1 MPMKKCLIQN
11 DINKIEK
18 AIKDHKPATAQV
30 QALSEREIED
40 GRKAILDRSDMSTS
54 KDYYRVGGKWYL
66 KGQPVTGSALDR
78 INKLAIPPVY
88 ENAMVS
94 IDPNA
99 KIQTIGRA
107 QNGKWQPRYS
117 AEHMAQKAVEKFNRA
132 KLFGRDIGS
141 IRNGITDGL
150 LQEDTN
156 AMLLRLEDKTAIRI
170 GTAADLK
177 AKKKA
182 YGLTTLKNKHVDVVG
197 DTISL
202 DFTAK
207 EGLAAHYEIK
217 DKVLADWLRKRK
229 TQFADDLFT
238 DSSADKLN
246 KYLKKAA
253 GGKKYTIKDFR
264 TYHGTKIAFKE
275 LKQYENQMLSPE
287 QKKSIVKKTLDKVS
301 SFLHNTPAMAKKSY
315 IDPMIWQLIGGI

>member
-1 MPMKKCLIQN
+1 MPIKECLIKR
-11 DINKIEK
+11 DIDKVKK
-18 AIKDHKPATAQV
+18 AVKDHKPATAKMQE
-30 QALSEREIED
+30 LSEQEIEA

-78 INKLAIPPVY
+78 INKLSIPPVY

-94 IDPNA
+94 INPNA

-117 AEHMAQKAVEKFNRA
+117 AEHMRLKDIEKFHRA
-132 KLFGRDIGS
+132 KLFGRDIDS
-141 IRNGITDGL
+141 IRGGVSDGL
-150 LQEDTN
+150 LQEDVN
-156 AMLLRLEDKTAIRI
+156 AMLLRLEDKTAMRI

-182 YGLTTLKNKHVDVVG
+182 YGLTTLKNKHVNVVG

-207 EGLAAHYEIK
+207 EGLAAHYELK
-217 DKVLADWLRKRK
+217 DKMLADWLKKRK
-229 TQFADDLFT
+229 VQFADDLFT
-238 DSSADKLN
+238 DSSANKLN
-246 KYLKKAA
+246 AYLKKAA
-253 GGKKYTIKDFR
+253 GGKKYTVKDFR
-264 TYHGTKIAFKE
+264 TYHGTKMAFKE
-275 LKQYENQMLSPE
+275 LKQYENQILNPI
-287 QKKSIVKKTLDKVS
+287 QKKAIVKGVLKKVS

-315 IDPMIWQLIGGI
+315 IDPMIWELIGGI